1 MLVCLL
7 HRPRSQP
14 LHKAQSALAPRSVCP
29 PLKVEPTEHS
39 SQLQILKLRVSLIL
53 EIKALTRWCS
63 ANSYSAEIFTQYYIQ
78 SAPKKCQPQKSVK
91 IKDSTDIVQKP
102 LFSVSCD
109 THWGAS
115 SVSYNSHISETV

>member
-1 MLVCLL
+1 M
-7 HRPRSQP
+7 
-14 LHKAQSALAPRSVCP
+14 
-29 PLKVEPTEHS
+29 
-39 SQLQILKLRVSLIL
+39 
-53 EIKALTRWCS
+53 
-63 ANSYSAEIFTQYYIQ
+63 QYYIQ

-115 SVSYNSHISETV
+115 SVSYNSHISETIWATELRFLHDITFNKLFKKCQQQQYVKVKESSEKY